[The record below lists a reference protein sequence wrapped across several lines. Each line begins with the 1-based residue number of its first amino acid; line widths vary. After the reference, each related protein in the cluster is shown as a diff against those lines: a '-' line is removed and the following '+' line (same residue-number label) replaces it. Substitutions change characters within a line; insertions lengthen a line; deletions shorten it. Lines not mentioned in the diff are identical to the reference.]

1 MLMIAAI
8 TILSINGFAQENS
21 KKEIN
26 TPHENSAITMYSCP
40 MHKNVVNE
48 KPGKCNECGMELK
61 IKENT
66 KQVFACSMKCE
77 GNKTYSKL
85 GKCPECGM
93 NLKMKEAAT
102 ATYACPMKCEADK
115 TYSKP
120 GKCPECGMNLKES
133 KKTDDGHHH

>member
-1 MLMIAAI
+1 
-8 TILSINGFAQENS
+8 
-21 KKEIN
+21 
-26 TPHENSAITMYSCP
+26 
-40 MHKNVVNE
+40 
-48 KPGKCNECGMELK
+48 
-61 IKENT
+61 
-66 KQVFACSMKCE
+66 
-77 GNKTYSKL
+77 
-85 GKCPECGM
+85 M